1 MSVVSKAYFPLYT
14 SDYLRDTRHLS
25 TKAHGAYIL
34 LLLYLWDC
42 DGEMKESPALI
53 QRVTGLTEG
62 EYRTIWRKDLA
73 PFFIVTNGI
82 ITHKRVT
89 REISLRAEKL
99 QQRCKAA
106 AKGGRKTQE
115 KQRNLKANAQASQA
129 KGLASPLQGE
139 RPSLNATNET
149 SSVAASPPSPERGG
163 GDATD
168 GEHLAHLRRWLQGRV
183 NGLMTAHV
191 LSARDVRDLKDALRG
206 GSEDRLL
213 LAPAYH
219 PPDHVAA
226 ALASIAID
234 FESLPKL
241 KLINGD

>member
-1 MSVVSKAYFPLYT
+1 VAKAYFPLYT

-25 TKAHGAYIL
+25 TKAHGAYLL

-53 QRVTGLTEG
+53 QRVTGMTEG

-73 PFFIVTNGI
+73 PFFIVTNGV

-89 REISLRAEKL
+89 KEISLRAEKL

-115 KQRNLKANAQASQA
+115 KQRRLKANAQASQA
-129 KGLASPLQGE
+129 VGLASPFQGE
-139 RPSLNATNET
+139 RPSLRATIE
-149 SSVAASPPSPERGG
+149 SSSHTASPPSPLEGG

-168 GEHLAHLRRWLQGRV
+168 GEHIRHLTRWLQERV
-183 NGLMTAHV
+183 NGLMASNVLTAT
-191 LSARDVRDLKDALRG
+191 DVRTLKEAVRG

-213 LAPAYH
+213 LAPGYR

-226 ALASIAID
+226 ALASVAIE
-234 FESLPKL
+234 FGHLPKL